1 VARKLIGQL
10 LLQRNLIAPAE
21 LQNALALQRERKD
34 KIGRILLDLGY
45 LAERDLM
52 AVLSEQH
59 NASLILADEFPA
71 VPLELERLSYKFLK
85 QFKVLPLDLKENV
98 LTVAMADPSDT
109 ETIESLRLFAGVQ
122 TRIRLGLENE
132 IGEALDRLYGDGDN
146 LLNPSVGADG
156 TQISGEPNELGDD
169 IEHLRDL
176 ASEVPVIR
184 MVNLMISR
192 AVERRSSDI
201 HIEPFEKEFRVRY
214 RVDGILYNVESPP
227 IQLKAAIISRVKL
240 MAKLNIAER
249 RLPQD
254 GRIKLKVLGKEIDLR
269 VSTLPTLYGESV
281 VMRILDKSDSSL
293 FDLQK
298 LGFPRHMLSKIE
310 RLTAMPHGIL
320 LVTGPTGSG
329 KSTTLYSA
337 MKRINLPD
345 KKIITIEDPVEYQ
358 MDGINQIHVN
368 TQIGLTFAAG
378 LRHIVRQDPDVIMI
392 GEIRDLE
399 TAEIA
404 IRSALTGHLVFS
416 TLHTNDAPSAITR
429 LVDMGV
435 ENYLLSSCLI
445 GVLAQRLVRI
455 ICQHCK
461 KEYETDAEH
470 IQALGFS
477 LNASKTVRLYKGDG
491 CESCGFTGYE
501 SRKGIFELMEPD
513 DEIRRMVVSNE
524 SSNVI
529 AQYARGRGM
538 RTLKEDGLE
547 KVLAGVTSLDE
558 VLRVT
563 QDV

>member
-1 VARKLIGQL
+1 MVRKLIGQL
-10 LLQRNLIAPAE
+10 LIAKNLLSPQE
-21 LQNALALQRERKD
+21 LQNGLALQRERRE

-45 LAERDLM
+45 LAEKDLM
-52 AVLSEQH
+52 TVLSEQH
-59 NASLILADEFPA
+59 KAPLISVSELPVA
-71 VPLELERLSYKFLK
+71 PLEVEKLSSKFLK
-85 QFKVLPLDLKENV
+85 QFNVLPLDLKENV
-98 LTVAMADPSDT
+98 LTVAMSDPSDT
-109 ETIESLRLFAGVQ
+109 DTLESLRMFTGYSCRVL
-122 TRIRLGLENE
+122 LGQEGDIAEVLE
-132 IGEALDRLYGDGDN
+132 RFYGNGG
-146 LLNPSVGADG
+146 SVAKV
-156 TQISGEPNELGDD
+156 SGETSDALGEYADSGED
-169 IEHLRDL
+169 IEHLRDM

-184 MVNLMISR
+184 LVNNLVSR
-192 AVERRSSDI
+192 AVERRASDI

-214 RVDGILYNVESPP
+214 RIDGILQTVDAPP
-227 IQLKAAIISRVKL
+227 VNLKAAIISRVKL

-281 VMRILDKSDSSL
+281 VMRILDKSDSSA
-293 FDLQK
+293 FDLRR
-298 LGFPRHMLSKIE
+298 LGFPENLLAKIE
-310 RLTAMPHGIL
+310 KLTSMPHGIL

-368 TQIGLTFAAG
+368 AQIGLTFASG

-455 ICQHCK
+455 ICRHCRV
-461 KEYETDAEH
+461 EYWEEPERMK
-470 IQALGFS
+470 ALG
-477 LNASKTVRLYKGDG
+477 LEVQGHSKAKVYRGQG
-491 CESCGFTGYE
+491 CEQCGFTGYE

-513 DEIRRMVVSNE
+513 DEIRKMIVANE
-524 SSNVI
+524 SSNII
-529 AQYARGRGM
+529 ANYARHHGM
-538 RTLKEDGLE
+538 KTLREDGVEKILE
-547 KVLAGVTSLDE
+547 GTTTLDV

-563 QDV
+563 QDI